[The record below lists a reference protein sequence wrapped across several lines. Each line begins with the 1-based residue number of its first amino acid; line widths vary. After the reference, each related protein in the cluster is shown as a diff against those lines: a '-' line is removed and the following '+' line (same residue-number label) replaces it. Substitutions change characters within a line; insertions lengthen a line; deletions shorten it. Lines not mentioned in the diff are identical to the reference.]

1 MDPVNAQVDPVP
13 FRLEHTP
20 TEALTKWQVRQF
32 EKTQRLAA
40 ERANVEKI
48 AQTHTALRDLA
59 ASMTVEELEHP
70 IGSDVHIH
78 DAACEVVSVQAQ
90 RADMALRVEEV
101 PPMADASTCKR
112 YADDQIQG
120 FGDLTIEVIAKL
132 HAALFYRQLELLL
145 WSKDAGGA
153 ARKEILDWVF
163 HPLVHKHSKTKEEK
177 RIDGV
182 DWPFSFELCC
192 HFEEVDPEALRRA
205 IGARL
210 QHIKQGAG
218 HRIRAS
224 IH

>member
-20 TEALTKWQVRQF
+20 TEALTKWQVRQY

-40 ERANVEKI
+40 QRANVEKI
-48 AQTHTALRDLA
+48 AQTHTSLRDLA

-70 IGSDVHIH
+70 IGSDIHIH
-78 DAACEVVSVQAQ
+78 DAACEVVPVQAQ
-90 RADMALRVEEV
+90 RADMTLGVEV
-101 PPMADASTCKR
+101 APTVDASTGKR
-112 YADDQIQG
+112 YADDQVQG
-120 FGDLTIEVIAKL
+120 FGNLTIEVIAKL

-163 HPLVHKHSKTKEEK
+163 HPLVHKHSKTKAEK

-205 IGARL
+205 IGVRL